1 MRQILSLITGIMCLL
16 AAAPCV
22 PAAEDPLAEDRARFL
37 DARKALDENRLSDYR
52 RLAAQLEDYPLYP
65 YLQFWKLQS
74 RLRHAS
80 TREVSAFIDLHEA
93 DLLGKRLRRSWLYT
107 LARRKDWPRF
117 LETYREPQPAKL
129 QCYRLQALLHTGKTD
144 NITPAALEL
153 WLVGKSQE
161 SACDPVFAW
170 LDKQDLITKDLLWQR
185 IRLAMDNGNASLAGY
200 LAKRLPEQDRAWV
213 TLWRAARSRPA
224 QTLKDPLLAKDTPRA
239 REIILYSLRRIAG
252 SDAPQAQR
260 KWADLKADYQFT
272 PEEVAQLEKKI
283 ALSATW
289 QNQPEAHE
297 WLVAVPAAAVDDKV
311 REWRIRTALA
321 SEDWPAVL
329 EHIQALPAEEAHR
342 EEWRYWKSRALE
354 HSGQRLPA
362 MDGLSRL
369 AKERDYH
376 AFLAADLLRWPYE
389 MGNRPLAV
397 DPAAVQALGNRPG
410 FVRARELYRAELLTD
425 ARREWYHET
434 SELSGEELKL
444 AATLAQQWGWHDRA
458 ILTVAR
464 SGDYSDLQLRFPL
477 DHQAEVE
484 RYADSYRLQPGHIF
498 AVIRQ
503 ESAFNKDARSHAGAM
518 GLMQLMPKTGKA
530 TARSNNIPLSST
542 SKLYEPDKNI
552 RIGSAYLRKVMDKYD
567 DSIVLASAAYNA
579 GPHRVQRW
587 LPEEDEQSAAS
598 WIALIPF
605 TETRKYV
612 QRVLAYTAIYDW
624 RMEQPVTPLWKRMPR
639 VKPKSYYASTGK

>member
-16 AAAPCV
+16 ATAPCV
-22 PAAEDPLAEDRARFL
+22 PAAEDPLVGDRARFL

-80 TREVSAFIDLHEA
+80 TREVSAFIDLHET

-161 SACDPVFAW
+161 SACDPVFDW

-252 SDAPQAQR
+252 RDAPQAQR
-260 KWADLKADYQFT
+260 KWTDLKADYRFT

-297 WLVAVPAAAVDDKV
+297 WLAAVPAAAVNDKV

-389 MGNRPLAV
+389 MGNRPLAI

-434 SELSGEELKL
+434 GKLSGEELKL
-444 AATLAQQWGWHDRA
+444 AAALAQQWGWHDRA

-464 SGDYSDLQLRFPL
+464 SRDYSDLQLRFPL